1 MKDLICP
8 KCHKKDVIIQE
19 KTKIITKK
27 EHRSI
32 IMWILFWWWF
42 EIIMWVFFTIP
53 RLLIALFVPSKQTIT
68 SKNYKEY
75 VCQNCGYNGTERDF
89 IHDDK
94 PAIKDNAFST
104 THIGFNSYLI
114 NVDYDKLYD
123 CLINEILSKHGKII
137 KIFSNYLEVKIKAHI
152 KPFTNPILMKII
164 LSKKGNY
171 VQLDI
176 DSKCNDGAIG
186 LNSINKMLS
195 LLLNELTEKLNL
207 NYKDITKL

>member
-8 KCHKKDVIIQE
+8 KCHKKDVIIQK

-53 RLLIALFVPSKQTIT
+53 RLFIALFVPSKQAIT

-94 PAIKDNAFST
+94 PAIKDNTFST

-123 CLINEILSKHGKII
+123 
-137 KIFSNYLEVKIKAHI
+137 
-152 KPFTNPILMKII
+152 FTNPILMKII

-195 LLLNELTEKLNL
+195 LLLNELTKKLNL